1 MKKLHGITT
10 AMVTPFTSEETIDV
24 EKMKALTEFLIDK
37 GVNCL
42 FPLGTTGEMNK
53 LSVEERKEV
62 AETVVKQAANRVTV
76 YIHVGAQT
84 QDATIEL
91 AKHAHQIGADGIGV
105 VTPFFLGTNETEME
119 EFYVTVANSVPKNF
133 PVYLYNIPQASAN
146 ELSPAVAQRIANRAS
161 NVIGIKYSY
170 PDFVRLSEY
179 VNINNGK
186 FSVLT
191 GTDRL
196 LVAALA
202 MGCDGTVS
210 GISGVYPEPFVA
222 TYEAYQNRNIEK
234 ARLYQKEAEGF
245 CVTLKGGTNM
255 SYFKE
260 ALKFRGI
267 DVGGMKRPQLN
278 LSSEAIE
285 ELKESLAQLERQSS
299 TVHV

>member
-1 MKKLHGITT
+1 MKKLYGITT
-10 AMVTPFTSEETIDV
+10 AMVTPFTEQETVDL
-24 EKMKALTEFLIDK
+24 EKVKNLTEFLIDK
-37 GVNCL
+37 GINCL

-53 LSVEERKEV
+53 LNVEERKEV
-62 AETVVKQAANRVTV
+62 AKTVVEKADNRVTV

-84 QDATIEL
+84 QDETIEL

-105 VTPFFLGTNETEME
+105 VTPFFLGTNDVEME
-119 EFYVTVANSVPKNF
+119 EFFVTVANSVPSDF

-146 ELSPAVAQRIANRAS
+146 ELPPAVAQRIANRAS
-161 NVIGIKYSY
+161 NVVGIKYSY
-170 PDFVRLSEY
+170 PDFIKLSEY
-179 VNINNGK
+179 TNINSGN

-222 TYEAYQNRNIEK
+222 TYEAYQNGDIEK
-234 ARLYQKEAEGF
+234 ARLHQKEAEKF

-260 ALKFRGI
+260 ALKHRGI
-267 DVGGMKRPQLN
+267 EAGVMKKPQLKITSDEIEDLIEN
-278 LSSEAIE
+278 LV
-285 ELKESLAQLERQSS
+285 KLERQAD